1 LCNQNFPDTLKLQE
15 HLAERHLPTKGDEI
29 QLKVTKKSSAKV
41 EAEKSKPEVKTN
53 QLEALVSFRRKT
65 EPKDSSLNPDKMKD
79 ENAVNREIAALL
91 LNLHASRGAP
101 KMGPVISAPVPH
113 PEDLSLKNSSTE
125 SAMDLTKSKGTTA
138 LTTQLP
144 ASITKMVK
152 NHSGVDLSS
161 KNNKAQNQGQM
172 SAAGSAQ
179 NLPNFSLPTAPTS
192 YPFYNSL
199 ATMAGMSPS
208 LAMNSNYL
216 LQNLLLGKMQQVNV
230 YKNAE

>member
-1 LCNQNFPDTLKLQE
+1 MP
-15 HLAERHLPTKGDEI
+15 AKG
-29 QLKVTKKSSAKV
+29 QFQKKVPEKVPKV
-41 EAEKSKPEVKTN
+41 EVEKSKTEVKKN

-65 EPKDSSLNPDKMKD
+65 EQKDTSSNPDKMKD

-101 KMGPVISAPVPH
+101 KMGPPIVATPH
-113 PEDLSLKNSSTE
+113 PEDLSLKNVSSE
-125 SAMDLTKSKGTTA
+125 SAMDLTKSKGA
-138 LTTQLP
+138 SLNTQLP
-144 ASITKMVK
+144 ATITKMVK

-161 KNNKAQNQGQM
+161 KNNKGQNQGQIT
-172 SAAGSAQ
+172 AAGSTQ
-179 NLPNFSLPTAPTS
+179 NMPNFSLPTAPTS

-216 LQNLLLGKMQQVNV
+216 LQNLLLGKMQQVNP
-230 YKNAE
+230 

>member
-1 LCNQNFPDTLKLQE
+1 MPARGQIQE
-15 HLAERHLPTKGDEI
+15 
-29 QLKVTKKSSAKV
+29 KVPEKAPKV
-41 EAEKSKPEVKTN
+41 EVEKSKTEVKTN

-65 EPKDSSLNPDKMKD
+65 EPKDTSSNPDKMKD

-101 KMGPVISAPVPH
+101 KMGPPIVAAPH
-113 PEDLSLKNSSTE
+113 PEDLSLKNVSSD
-125 SAMDLTKSKGTTA
+125 SAMDLTKSKGA
-138 LTTQLP
+138 SLNTQLP
-144 ASITKMVK
+144 ATITKMVK

-161 KNNKAQNQGQM
+161 KNNKAQNQGQIA
-172 SAAGSAQ
+172 AAGSAQ
-179 NLPNFSLPTAPTS
+179 NMPNFSLPTAPTS

-216 LQNLLLGKMQQVNV
+216 LQNLLLGKMQQVHPFFV
-230 YKNAE
+230 VG